1 MAVIE
6 GDETTLAPP
15 LPWRAKVAL
24 RAQVCDS
31 LPFVSG
37 PSTNDGNVRVVG
49 RYALHSPIAAGGM
62 ATVHYGRLLGPVG
75 FSRTVA
81 IKRLHAQFAS
91 DPEFVS
97 MFLDEARL
105 AARIRHPNVV
115 PTLDVVATGGEL
127 FLVMEYVPGESL
139 ARLVRGQAELPPPR
153 IITSVIAGVLHGLHA
168 AHEARDEQGQK
179 LNIVHRDVSPQNIL
193 VGTDG
198 VSKILDFGVAKAAG
212 RMQVTRDGQ
221 IKGKLAYMPPEQ
233 LKGAAVTRTTDI
245 YAAGVIL
252 WESLTGER
260 LFHGDNEGV
269 IVAKVLEGD
278 VQPPSKVIFAK
289 RPGLSA
295 ADKTMYEAFDKVVLR
310 ALASDAE
317 ERYPTAREMAIEL
330 ERVCHPATASD
341 VGEWVEKTAHEVLA
355 SRAEKIAQI
364 ESIVSSGPFDPSAA
378 LSAISS
384 SGPMVPPA
392 HLDESTRAVPPV
404 TQPSSISVATG
415 LPSHAGRKRKLGLV
429 VGVLAGGLVG
439 LVALTAVLTFGNKR
453 DGRVATNPTAAV
465 SSPAAGPTVSTVVPT
480 ATATTSVIVAAP
492 AVDAG
497 APSAKPSGKHQPQP
511 TPTGSHKWPP
521 TPTVTTPPP
530 PPPPNCNPPFY
541 YDKDGVRKYRPE
553 CM

>member
-1 MAVIE
+1 
-6 GDETTLAPP
+6 
-15 LPWRAKVAL
+15 
-24 RAQVCDS
+24 
-31 LPFVSG
+31 
-37 PSTNDGNVRVVG
+37 
-49 RYALHSPIAAGGM
+49 M

-168 AHEARDEQGQK
+168 AHEARDEQGQR

-233 LKGAAVTRTTDI
+233 LKGATVTRTTDI

-278 VQPPSKVIFAK
+278 VQPPSRVILAK

-295 ADKTMYEAFDKVVLR
+295 ADRAMYEAFDKVVLR
-310 ALASDAE
+310 SLAPNAE
-317 ERYPTAREMAIEL
+317 DRYPTAREMAIEL

-341 VGEWVEKTAHEVLA
+341 VGEWVELTAHEVLA

-364 ESIVSSGPFDPSAA
+364 ESIVSGHFDPSAA

-392 HLDESTRAVPPV
+392 QLDDSTRALPPV

-439 LVALTAVLTFGNKR
+439 LVALAAVLTFGNLR
-453 DGRVATNPTAAV
+453 NPRAGTTPTTSTSTVAPTPTLTVSVATAQVPVATSVATAAT
-465 SSPAAGPTVSTVVPT
+465 PP
-480 ATATTSVIVAAP
+480 P

-497 APSAKPSGKHQPQP
+497 APKQRIPNGGGG
-511 TPTGSHKWPP
+511 TTGHG
-521 TPTVTTPPP
+521 TGTATTATTVKPPP
-530 PPPPNCNPPFY
+530 PPPPTATANCNPPYY
-541 YDKDGVRKYRPE
+541 YDKDGVRQYRPD
-553 CM
+553 CIQ